1 MAERYF
7 TPSEANEL
15 LAEVRPLAESLVEHR
30 DGMRLAAERRARLT
44 ARIAGNGGDLDPQ
57 EPGELDEQFERESQ
71 EVARAV
77 EGLQRLGLLVKDL
90 DRGLVDFPALHNGEE
105 HELSRSGGGGGPY
118 CCTLREL
125 NPSIRTLMTPGP
137 VEAEPRVLRAMT
149 IPIIGQFDR
158 SFYNH
163 GRNNG
168 VVEEDISN
176 EKPLGLSNRR
186 YITLWVGGGTQC
198 NY

>member
-1 MAERYF
+1 MSF

-71 EVARAV
+71 AVARAV

-105 HELSRSGGGGGPY
+105 
-118 CCTLREL
+118 
-125 NPSIRTLMTPGP
+125 
-137 VEAEPRVLRAMT
+137 VLLCWQVGEDEVA
-149 IPIIGQFDR
+149 
-158 SFYNH
+158 YWH
-163 GRNNG
+163 GVDEGFAGR
-168 VVEEDISN
+168 
-176 EKPLGLSNRR
+176 KPLPLD
-186 YITLWVGGGTQC
+186 
-198 NY
+198 

>member
-71 EVARAV
+71 AVARAV
-77 EGLQRLGLLVKDL
+77 EGLQHLGLLVKDL

-105 HELSRSGGGGGPY
+105 
-118 CCTLREL
+118 
-125 NPSIRTLMTPGP
+125 
-137 VEAEPRVLRAMT
+137 VLLCWQVGEDEVA
-149 IPIIGQFDR
+149 
-158 SFYNH
+158 YWH
-163 GRNNG
+163 GVDEGFAGR
-168 VVEEDISN
+168 
-176 EKPLGLSNRR
+176 KPLPLD
-186 YITLWVGGGTQC
+186 
-198 NY
+198 

>member
-71 EVARAV
+71 AVARAV

-90 DRGLVDFPALHNGEE
+90 DRGLVDFPALREGLEVYLCWIDGEADIE
-105 HELSRSGGGGGPY
+105 FWHDLDAGY
-118 CCTLREL
+118 
-125 NPSIRTLMTPGP
+125 
-137 VEAEPRVLRAMT
+137 A
-149 IPIIGQFDR
+149 
-158 SFYNH
+158 
-163 GRNNG
+163 GRQA
-168 VVEEDISN
+168 
-176 EKPLGLSNRR
+176 L
-186 YITLWVGGGTQC
+186 
-198 NY
+198 

>member
-71 EVARAV
+71 AVARAV

-105 HELSRSGGGGGPY
+105 
-118 CCTLREL
+118 
-125 NPSIRTLMTPGP
+125 
-137 VEAEPRVLRAMT
+137 VLLCWQVGEDEVA
-149 IPIIGQFDR
+149 
-158 SFYNH
+158 YWH
-163 GRNNG
+163 GVDEGFAGR
-168 VVEEDISN
+168 
-176 EKPLGLSNRR
+176 KPLPLD
-186 YITLWVGGGTQC
+186 
-198 NY
+198 